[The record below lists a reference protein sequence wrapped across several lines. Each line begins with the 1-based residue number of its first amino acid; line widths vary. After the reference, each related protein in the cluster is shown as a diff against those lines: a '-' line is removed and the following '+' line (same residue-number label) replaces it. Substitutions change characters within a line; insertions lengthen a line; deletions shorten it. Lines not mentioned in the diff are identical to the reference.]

1 MKNNMIEEID
11 SLIEMTITVY
21 EDRIPF
27 NRVLGLQVES
37 LTLEEAVIGFGR
49 RDDLVGNY
57 QLQILHGGVISAV
70 LDTTGGMLASI
81 SVLNQMIGAT
91 QEEMA
96 NRLARIG
103 TIDLRIDYLRPGK
116 GTRFYARSKMM
127 RTGRKV
133 SVTRMELHND
143 ADLLIAV
150 GTGTYI
156 VG

>member
-1 MKNNMIEEID
+1 MKNNSINKID
-11 SLIEMTITVY
+11 SLIEIAVKVY

-27 NRVLGLQVES
+27 NRVLGVRVES
-37 LTLEEAVIGFGR
+37 LTLEQAVLGFDM

-57 QLQILHGGVISAV
+57 MLKILHGGVISAV
-70 LDTTGGMLASI
+70 LDATGGMLASI
-81 SVLNQMIGAT
+81 SVLNQMNGASK
-91 QEEMA
+91 EAMSK
-96 NRLARIG
+96 RLARIG
-103 TIDLRIDYLRPGK
+103 TIDLRIDYLRPGR
-116 GTRFYARSKMM
+116 GNRFYARSNMM

-143 ADLLIAV
+143 EDLLIAV